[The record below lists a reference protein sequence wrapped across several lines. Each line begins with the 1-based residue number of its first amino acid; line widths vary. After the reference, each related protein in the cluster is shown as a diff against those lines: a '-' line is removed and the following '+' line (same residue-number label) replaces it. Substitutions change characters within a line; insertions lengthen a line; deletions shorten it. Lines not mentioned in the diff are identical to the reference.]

1 MQEVTTTA
9 ASLAHDE
16 TLVRGARQR
25 DARSVDHHARI
36 VFALWSLLVL
46 TACFAALALHGGPSF
61 SLWRFALFVV
71 LYAAVS
77 RVEFE
82 VGFGSAIPTQL
93 VLVPMLF
100 ALPIGAVPLAVAAG
114 LSLRTVGMRPWPLR
128 DPARILPQLSSAA
141 HALGPALVIALAG
154 GLPLRWSAWP
164 VYLAALLAQYAFD
177 LTHSLISG
185 AAHRVGPRTVLSFVG
200 IVYSVDF
207 ALATVGLAVAFA
219 VREHIALVALV
230 LPLVALLRYFS
241 RERQGRID
249 HALELSDAY
258 RGTAFLLGDVVEAD
272 DAYTGSH
279 SRHVVDLVVAVA
291 EDMGLNESERRDA
304 EFVALLHDVGKI
316 RIPGSIINKPGP
328 LTAEERTLM
337 ETHTIEGERMLERVG
352 GMLGHVGHI
361 VRSCHEHWDGNG
373 YPDQLAGE
381 DIPRVARIVC
391 ACDAFSA
398 MTTDRPYR
406 GARTRDEALAELQR
420 CSGTQFDPL
429 VVDSLLRVNAAG

>member
-1 MQEVTTTA
+1 MTTSA
-9 ASLAHDE
+9 ASVAHDE

-25 DARSVDHHARI
+25 DGRSVDHHARV
-36 VFALWSLLVL
+36 VFAVWSPLVL
-46 TACFAALALHGGPSF
+46 AACFAALALHGGPAF
-61 SLWRFALFVV
+61 SAWKFALFVV

-82 VGFGSAIPTQL
+82 VGIGSAVPTQL

-114 LSLRTVGMRPWPLR
+114 LALRTVGLRPWPLR
-128 DPARILPQLSSAA
+128 DPTRVLPLLSNAT
-141 HALGPALVIALAG
+141 HALGPVLVISLAG
-154 GLPLRWSAWP
+154 GLPLRWFAWP
-164 VYLAALLAQYAFD
+164 VYVAALLAQFAFD

-185 AAHRVGPRTVLSFVG
+185 AAHRVGPRTILSFVG
-200 IVYSVDF
+200 IVYSVDL

-219 VREHIALVALV
+219 VRDHVALALLV
-230 LPLVALLRYFS
+230 LPLVGLLRYFS
-241 RERQGRID
+241 HERQGRID

-272 DAYTGSH
+272 DAYTGTH

-291 EDMGLNESERRDA
+291 DDLGLSEADRRDA

-328 LTAEERTLM
+328 LDAEERALM
-337 ETHTIEGERMLERVG
+337 ETHTVIGEEMLERVG
-352 GMLGHVGHI
+352 GMLGHVGHL
-361 VRSCHEHWDGNG
+361 VRSCHERWDGNG
-373 YPDQLAGE
+373 YPDRLAGE

-406 GARTRDEALAELQR
+406 AARTLEEALAELEK
-420 CSGTQFDPL
+420 CAGTHFDPL
-429 VVDSLLRVNAAG
+429 VVDSLLRVNGAG